1 MQPFMILF
9 NHRPLVIRTLEHQYL
24 VKCRVGWF
32 LDQAAKDIGRN
43 IFFAGNV
50 FNNSIIV
57 LNIEFPLEN
66 FPGAM
71 VI

>member
-1 MQPFMILF
+1 M
-9 NHRPLVIRTLEHQYL
+9 
-24 VKCRVGWF
+24 
-32 LDQAAKDIGRN
+32 DQAAKDIGWN

-57 LNIEFPLEN
+57 LNIEFSLEN